1 MAYEAIEVK
10 HDGAVAWLTLNRPHN
25 LNALSAQMVAELED
39 FLHRLPTQT
48 GTRVVVMKGAGRAF
62 CAGLDLKEQNRGGT
76 GLGSS
81 ITDTVEAQRR
91 MSDLVVA
98 MRRAPQPFIAAIR
111 GPAAGGGFALA
122 LACDVRIAGESA
134 RFNAAFIRIGLSACD
149 MGVSYFLPRAV
160 GASVASELM
169 LTGRFINA
177 QRALA
182 TGLVSELMPDA
193 EVDAAAAKLALEM
206 TETSPLGLRLTKE
219 CLVDE
224 YRRGK
229 SRACDRDRGSQ
240 PGAMRSRRLYRR
252 RGSRISGKAQAPLRP
267 ARLTRGASL
276 DSASLTAR
284 PSSSSRSVSPPGTAA
299 ARRAIRGTR
308 LAVRVSTARSNRQMP
323 SRRELY
329 SRRIR

>member
-1 MAYEAIEVK
+1 MTKPLLIE
-10 HDGAVAWLTLNRPHN
+10 HDDGVDRVTLNRPDS
-25 LNALSAQMVAELED
+25 LNALDPALIDALNDYFQSLQ
-39 FLHRLPTQT
+39 RNRT
-48 GTRVVVMKGAGRAF
+48 TRVVVLKGAGPAF

-76 GLGSS
+76 GLGAST
-81 ITDTVEAQRR
+81 TDTVESQRR

-160 GASVASELM
+160 GSSVASELM

-177 QRALA
+177 QRAFA

-219 CLVDE
+219 CLSMSIDAGSLEQAVAIED
-224 YRRGK
+224 RNQVLCV
-229 SRACDRDRGSQ
+229 RAGYIEE
-240 PGAMRSRRLYRR
+240 GA
-252 RGSRISGKAQAPLRP
+252 
-267 ARLTRGASL
+267 
-276 DSASLTAR
+276 
-284 PSSSSRSVSPPGTAA
+284 
-299 ARRAIRGTR
+299 RAFLEKRKPRFTPR
-308 LAVRVSTARSNRQMP
+308 A
-323 SRRELY
+323 
-329 SRRIR
+329 